1 VGVGLN
7 ALAGETRVQMTGQRS
22 NVRGA
27 APLLSVR
34 GLVRPG
40 VEIPDFAL
48 AAGEALAVS
57 GPSGS
62 GKSLFL
68 RALADL
74 DPNDGALAL
83 GGEDRNAMPAP
94 RWRRR
99 VTYVP
104 AESGWWAELV
114 REHFEDWD
122 AAAPSAARLGIPA
135 AAGDWPVSRLSTG
148 ERQRLALLR
157 ALVQGAEV
165 LLLDEPTSGLD
176 VEATWA
182 VEARLRE
189 FLADGG
195 ALVFVTHDPAQARRL
210 ARRSLRFD
218 NGVAREE
225 R

>member
-1 VGVGLN
+1 MASDG
-7 ALAGETRVQMTGQRS
+7 
-22 NVRGA
+22 

-34 GLVRPG
+34 GLARPG
-40 VEIPDFAL
+40 IEIPDFAL

-74 DPNDGALAL
+74 DPSDGAVAL

-104 AESGWWAELV
+104 AESGWWAEHV
-114 REHFEDWD
+114 RDHFEDWD
-122 AAAPSAARLGIPA
+122 AAAPSVARLGIPA
-135 AAGDWPVSRLSTG
+135 AAGGWPVARLSTG

-157 ALVQGAEV
+157 ALVQGAQV

-210 ARRSLRFD
+210 ARRSLRFEK
-218 NGVAREE
+218 GVAREDK
-225 R
+225 RG

>member
-1 VGVGLN
+1 
-7 ALAGETRVQMTGQRS
+7 MTSR
-22 NVRGA
+22 NRRGA
-27 APLLSVR
+27 PLFSVA
-34 GLVRPG
+34 GLRRAGIEV
-40 VEIPDFAL
+40 PDFAL

-74 DPNDGALAL
+74 DPNEGTLSVDGA
-83 GGEDRNAMPAP
+83 DRNAMPAP
-94 RWRRR
+94 SWRRR

-104 AESGWWAELV
+104 AESGWWAERV
-114 REHFEDWD
+114 RDHFEDWD
-122 AAAPSAARLGIPA
+122 AAAPSAERIGIPA
-135 AAGDWPVSRLSTG
+135 AAGDWPVARLSTG

-176 VEATWA
+176 VEVTWA

-195 ALVFVTHDPAQARRL
+195 ALILVTHDPAQARRF
-210 ARRSLRFD
+210 AKRALRFAK
-218 NGVAREE
+218 GVAREE
-225 R
+225 TRD

>member
-1 VGVGLN
+1 MTSS
-7 ALAGETRVQMTGQRS
+7 GE
-22 NVRGA
+22 
-27 APLLSVR
+27 PLFSVR
-34 GLVRPG
+34 GLTRTG
-40 VEIPDFAL
+40 LEIADFAL

-74 DPNDGALAL
+74 DPNDGALTLA
-83 GGEDRNAMPAP
+83 GEDRAAMPAP

-104 AESGWWAELV
+104 AESGWWAERV
-114 REHFEDWD
+114 GEHFEDWD
-122 AAAPSAARLGIPA
+122 AAAPSAARFGIPA
-135 AAGDWPVSRLSTG
+135 EAGAWPVSRLSTG
-148 ERQRLALLR
+148 ERQRLALVR
-157 ALVQGAEV
+157 ALVQGPEL

-189 FLADGG
+189 FLGHGG

-210 ARRSLRFD
+210 AKRSLRFEK
-218 NGVAREE
+218 GVAREE
-225 R
+225 

>member
-1 VGVGLN
+1 MASENGSLFSVKGL
-7 ALAGETRVQMTGQRS
+7 ERTGIE
-22 NVRGA
+22 V
-27 APLLSVR
+27 
-34 GLVRPG
+34 
-40 VEIPDFAL
+40 PDFAL
-48 AAGEALAVS
+48 AAGEALAVA

-74 DPNDGALAL
+74 DPSEGAVALA
-83 GGEDRNAMPAP
+83 GADRNAMPAP
-94 RWRRR
+94 RWRRQ

-104 AESGWWAELV
+104 AESGWWAERV
-114 REHFEDWD
+114 RDHFDDWD

-135 AAGDWPVSRLSTG
+135 EAGDWPISRLSTG

-157 ALVQGAEV
+157 ALLQGARV

-195 ALVFVTHDPAQARRL
+195 ALVIVTHDPAQARRL
-210 ARRSLRFD
+210 AKRVLRFEK
-218 NGVAREE
+218 GVARED
-225 R
+225 RRG